1 MAVTHPTDVRNAIC
15 DLVVDLIDS
24 GSGNGTI
31 KFQNGGQNDSVV
43 ATLTFSATA
52 FDDAGSAGG
61 NAAGVAAAAAITDDT
76 NCKAGTVTKFTV
88 FSGPGDSVFTGSVTA
103 TGGGG
108 DIILSSTSIGQGD
121 TISISSLTYEAPN

>member
-1 MAVTHPTDVRNAIC
+1 MAVTHPTDVRNDIA
-15 DLVVDLIDS
+15 DLVVDKIDA
-24 GSGNGTI
+24 GGAGTI
-31 KFQNGGQNDSVV
+31 QFQDGSQSDSDI

-52 FDDAGSAGG
+52 FGG
-61 NAAGVAAAAAITDDT
+61 AANGIATAAAITDDT
-76 NCKAGTVTKFTV
+76 DCNAGTVSKFTV
-88 FSGPGDSVFTGSVTA
+88 FSGAGDSCFTGSVTA